1 MKDFK
6 AKVVVITGGATG
18 IGFSFA
24 KRFGEEGSKLV
35 IAARRK
41 NRIDEAVAQ
50 LKDMGIEACGTECDV
65 TKPEDVESLADFS
78 WKQYGQVHIIINNT
92 GIGPNMTSVINA
104 TPEQIMSV
112 LNVNLMGA
120 WNGVTVFGKRFIKQG
135 LPSAIYNVGSE
146 NCFFD
151 AVPLGGDYIASKH
164 AVLALTDAL
173 RKEVPEFIDV
183 GLICP
188 GLVNSELGENGINSG
203 MDTDKYTAIAMEQ
216 IKAGKFYIVS
226 HAYNMVRIEER
237 YNEIKTAFD
246 TYAPRYEN
254 DVEFDVR
261 TIYEKII
268 DQQQ

>member
-6 AKVVVITGGATG
+6 DKVVVITGGATG

-24 KRFGEEGSKLV
+24 KRFGEEGAKLV

-41 NRIDEAVAQ
+41 SRIDEAVAQ
-50 LKDMGIEACGTECDV
+50 LKEMGIEACGTECDV
-65 TKPEDVESLADFS
+65 SKLEDVEALADYA
-78 WKQYGQVHIIINNT
+78 WNQYSQVHVIVNNA
-92 GIGPNMTSVINA
+92 GIGSAMKSVVDE
-104 TPEQIMSV
+104 TPDEILSV
-112 LNVNLMGA
+112 LNVNLMGV
-120 WNGVTVFGKRFIKQG
+120 WNGLAVFGKRFRDQG

-146 NCFFD
+146 NSLFD
-151 AVPLGGDYIASKH
+151 GVPMGGAYVVSKH
-164 AVLALTDAL
+164 AVLGLTDIL

-188 GLVNSELGENGINSG
+188 GLVNSELGENGIDFG

-226 HAYNMVRIEER
+226 HAYNMVRIDDR
-237 YNEIKTAFD
+237 YNEVKTAFE

-254 DVEFDVR
+254 DSEFDVR
-261 TIYEKII
+261 TIYENMME
-268 DQQQ
+268 QQQ